1 MTMWLRQRDRAEE
14 TVRPE
19 AVEAASA
26 LELHLQNG
34 GELAPV
40 QADDLALA
48 DGEVAFADVA
58 CSVARFYG
66 TEVVYARPAGYFENH
81 PTFGRRWVP
90 NRRLDARRLQEA
102 EAAAEPQWRDHTVA
116 RVVLTSAGVR
126 LKPSGSPGW
135 LPFDHALLAGV
146 TTRQPEVVL
155 SYTVCAPLLLAG
167 PAAQWLG
174 VAIEHLRR
182 TAV

>member
-1 MTMWLRQRDRAEE
+1 MWRRRQGRVED
-14 TVRPE
+14 TTRPD
-19 AVEAASA
+19 AAQAASA
-26 LELHLQNG
+26 LALHLQNG

-40 QADDLALA
+40 QVHGLPLAE
-48 DGEVAFADVA
+48 GEITLADVA

-66 TEVVYARPAGYFENH
+66 TDIVQPRTAGYFENH
-81 PTFGRRWVP
+81 PSFGRRWVP
-90 NRRLDARRLQEA
+90 NRRLDARRLREA

-126 LKPSGSPGW
+126 LKPSGSPTW
-135 LPFDHALLAGV
+135 LPFDHALLSGV
-146 TTRQPEVVL
+146 TTGQPEVVL
-155 SYTVCAPLLLAG
+155 SYTVCAPLLLTG
-167 PAAQWLG
+167 PPAPWLG